1 MAFIALAA
9 FIIFIYRVVV
19 VSGGV
24 MAARNMELQVI
35 EVKLVEEWIYAITID
50 IYRIHIENWI
60 KNSSVTRLTAIL
72 VIVLFVLGVL
82 QYVFPFRIEFDRSEW
97 VD

>member
-24 MAARNMELQVI
+24 VAARNMELQVI
-35 EVKLVEEWIYAITID
+35 EVKLVTVEE
-50 IYRIHIENWI
+50 
-60 KNSSVTRLTAIL
+60 
-72 VIVLFVLGVL
+72 
-82 QYVFPFRIEFDRSEW
+82 
-97 VD
+97 

>member
-35 EVKLVEEWIYAITID
+35 EVKLVAVEEWIYAITT
-50 IYRIHIENWI
+50 
-60 KNSSVTRLTAIL
+60 S
-72 VIVLFVLGVL
+72 LFTVYTLKIG
-82 QYVFPFRIEFDRSEW
+82 
-97 VD
+97 

>member
-24 MAARNMELQVI
+24 VAARNMELQVI
-35 EVKLVEEWIYAITID
+35 EVKLVTVEEWIYYAITMD
-50 IYRIHIENWI
+50 IYRIHIEI
-60 KNSSVTRLTAIL
+60 
-72 VIVLFVLGVL
+72 
-82 QYVFPFRIEFDRSEW
+82 
-97 VD
+97 